1 MKDSINIDSLLEKIH
16 ENHKKENSIN
26 EDSAK
31 NQKHKMRK
39 FIFLGEMAEEV
50 FGGEVDEGFLIGC
63 FIAAKTVYDEKGERY
78 ERTKERGRE
87 FLKNRRDVQT

>member
-39 FIFLGEMAEEV
+39 FIFLGEIAEEI
-50 FGGEVDEGFLIGC
+50 FGSNVDEEFLIGC
-63 FIAAKTVYDEKGERY
+63 FIAAKMVYDERGERY
-78 ERTKERGRE
+78 KKTKERGRE
-87 FLKNRRDVQT
+87 FLKNRRDEQT